1 MTSVLRPI
9 VQCLGLLQYP
19 WLSEHRGRILRV
31 MNHADLVIRAGRVE
45 GIAHLV
51 DVAMRAG
58 VISAVEQRWNGIAD
72 REIDAGGLLISPAF
86 VEPHIHLDKAFLW
99 SELPPSASGTLAESI
114 ALMGGYKSRLTADD
128 VADRAERAILMAVV
142 NGTTLIRSHVDI
154 DPGIE
159 LLALDGVVEAR
170 RRTVDIADVQIVAF
184 PQEGIM
190 RSPGTESLMRAAME
204 RGANVV
210 GGIPHWERTPE
221 AARAHID
228 ICFAIARDTNADVDM
243 HVDETDDPDSRTL
256 EMLARAT
263 IANNWQGRVVAG
275 HCCALAAYD
284 DVYAR
289 AVIELVREACITVVF
304 NPEINLLLQG
314 RSDHEPKR
322 RGITRVKELLDA
334 GVNVTF
340 GQDDVQDGFSPFGK
354 CDPLEVGLVAAL
366 SAQMTSAGEIE
377 TVFDMPRRR
386 AASAL
391 GHHNWTVAV
400 GSPAN
405 LVIFDAVSAQ
415 AAIATQPPRR
425 FVIACGRVIVEST
438 PSIATM
444 NRHVPA
450 SGQDLAS
457 N

>member
-1 MTSVLRPI
+1 
-9 VQCLGLLQYP
+9 
-19 WLSEHRGRILRV
+19 
-31 MNHADLVIRAGRVE
+31 MNHADLVIRGGRVE

-51 DVAMRAG
+51 DVAIRAG
-58 VISAVEQRWNGIAD
+58 VIAVIAPRWAGTGT
-72 REIDAGGLLISPAF
+72 REVDAHGSLISPAF

-99 SELPPSASGTLAESI
+99 SEIPPSKSGTLAESI

-128 VADRAERAILMAVV
+128 VAARAERAILMAVA

-154 DPGIE
+154 DPQIE

-170 RRTVDIADVQIVAF
+170 RRTADIADVRIVAF

-190 RSPGTESLMRAAME
+190 RSPGTESLMRAAMA

-221 AARAHID
+221 ASRAHID

-243 HVDETDDPDSRTL
+243 HVDETDDPNSRTL

-289 AVIELVREACITVVF
+289 AVIELVREAGISVVF
-304 NPEINLLLQG
+304 NPQVNLLLQG
-314 RSDHEPKR
+314 RADHEPRR

-340 GQDDVQDGFSPFGK
+340 GQDDLQDGFSPFGK
-354 CDPLEVGLVAAL
+354 CDQLEIGLVAAL
-366 SAQMTSAGEIE
+366 AAQMTSADEIE

-386 AASAL
+386 AAAAL
-391 GHHNWTVAV
+391 GHHHWDVAV
-400 GSPAN
+400 GNAAN
-405 LVIFDAVSAQ
+405 LVVIDARSAQ
-415 AAIATQPPRR
+415 AAIALQPPRR
-425 FVIACGRVIVEST
+425 FVIVGGRVVVEAT
-438 PSIATM
+438 PSIATIH
-444 NRHVPA
+444 RHVAA
-450 SGQDLAS
+450 SAS
-457 N
+457 E